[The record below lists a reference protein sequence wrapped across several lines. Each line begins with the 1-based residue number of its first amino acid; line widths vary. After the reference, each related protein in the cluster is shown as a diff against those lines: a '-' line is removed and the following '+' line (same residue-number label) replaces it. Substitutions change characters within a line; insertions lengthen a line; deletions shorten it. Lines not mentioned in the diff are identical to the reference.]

1 MAEFLPGLCIPLI
14 FLIFACLG
22 RAATGPT
29 AIDRLLAINSLGIR
43 IVALLAVSACIFE
56 TYFLDAAIA
65 CALVIFLTTIS
76 VARYLEKDKLS

>member
-1 MAEFLPGLCIPLI
+1 MAELLPGLCIPLI

-43 IVALLAVSACIFE
+43 IVALLAVVASLTE

-65 CALVIFLTTIS
+65 CALVSFLTTIS
-76 VARYLEKDKLS
+76 VARYLEKGRVS